1 MIDLSTLIPWVLE
14 RIVNDEYDVS
24 RDSEGKIN
32 SVDFN
37 PFYGEQKKRF
47 EVIEY
52 GLLASMP
59 EEKREALLSLKDGY
73 TRESLTAAMAT
84 TYSFNKLGPP
94 GTELAAWMAER
105 LDGATWEEIVRYIAY
120 MHTAVWEGEGK
131 WEGIGPKLARTREGF
146 GTASDAYLEQQI
158 QSTQP
163 ESLRMHREKKY
174 ARDLIKLFPKIVKR
188 ADSDLPRLLK
198 QSVEPSD
205 LVKRYLNEAMRCYIY
220 GQFLASLLV
229 CRAAIEASLEDRLPA
244 TEVQNIREDKLM
256 TLIDR
261 AWKKGLLD
269 DALQEWAHE
278 VRKLANDA
286 AHPGRLVREDECKLS
301 LQKTRGILE
310 HLYLSQRP
318 SRTEF

>member
-24 RDSEGKIN
+24 RDSEGQIE

-37 PFYGEQKKRF
+37 PFYGELKKRF
-47 EVIEY
+47 EVIESA
-52 GLLASMP
+52 LLASIP
-59 EEKREALLSLKDGY
+59 EEKREALLSLKGGY
-73 TRESLTAAMAT
+73 TRESLTHAMT
-84 TYSFNKLGPP
+84 KLWGPVGGP
-94 GTELAAWMAER
+94 WIAER
-105 LDGATWEEIVRYIAY
+105 LAGATWEEIVRQIDYTYKAL
-120 MHTAVWEGEGK
+120 WEGEGK
-131 WEGIGPKLARTREGF
+131 WEGIGPKLAQKREGF
-146 GTASDAYLEQQI
+146 GTASDAWLEKDI
-158 QSTQP
+158 LLTQP
-163 ESLRMHREKKY
+163 ESLRMHLEKKY

-188 ADSDLPRLLK
+188 ADSDLQRLLK

-205 LVKRYLNEAMRCYIY
+205 MVKRYVNEAMRCYIY
-220 GQFLASLLV
+220 GHFLASLLV

-244 TEVQNIREDKLM
+244 TEVLNMKEGKLI
-256 TLIDR
+256 TLIDQAR
-261 AWKKGLLD
+261 EKGLLD
-269 DALQEWAHE
+269 GALQKWAHE

-286 AHPGRLVREDECKLS
+286 AHLERLVSEDECRLS